1 MRLMWRSEVLRSLVL
16 MWVKYTIRSG
26 QSPIGTRKYNKDAFI
41 IIKNQSRRDLTKSQP
56 NPELIGHHAKE
67 TRRETRKTMIQIQ
80 LRNLESLLDGE
91 VSHQTL
97 VDHTG
102 KVSYRYTITY
112 QETDG
117 STP

>member
-1 MRLMWRSEVLRSLVL
+1 
-16 MWVKYTIRSG
+16 
-26 QSPIGTRKYNKDAFI
+26 
-41 IIKNQSRRDLTKSQP
+41 
-56 NPELIGHHAKE
+56 
-67 TRRETRKTMIQIQ
+67 MIQIQ
-80 LRNLESLLDGE
+80 LKNLKSLLDGE

-117 STP
+117 STPYTSHIVCWVSRENHSRKCGMDR

>member
-1 MRLMWRSEVLRSLVL
+1 MPKKLD
-16 MWVKYTIRSG
+16 K
-26 QSPIGTRKYNKDAFI
+26 
-41 IIKNQSRRDLTKSQP
+41 
-56 NPELIGHHAKE
+56 
-67 TRRETRKTMIQIQ
+67 ETRKTMVQIQ

-112 QETDG
+112 QETDD
-117 STP
+117 STS